1 MWSQQ
6 RGVQDHNPAA
16 ECQSQNGRLLPGG
29 GNAKISLPKPP
40 NYPSGQAICYKFH
53 SVGCTSNTCG
63 RDHGHCPK
71 LLAGGKFCFGPHK
84 LQDCP
89 NYCKTPPGTSSDE
102 VLGAAGK
109 ESTESARAECG
120 EGKLTGGGSTHCGFE
135 RSTRDG
141 PRAKPAGQ
149 SRHARGR
156 MIANNPRNVHS
167 RGSSERGE
175 GRSQSRTSSYFSQ

>member
-1 MWSQQ
+1 MEEIT
-6 RGVQDHNPAA
+6 GTA
-16 ECQSQNGRLLPGG
+16 
-29 GNAKISLPKPP
+29 P
-40 NYPSGQAICYKFH
+40 NYWLEGSFASDLTNCEIAL
-53 SVGCTSNTCG
+53 TIEN
-63 RDHGHCPK
+63 
-71 LLAGGKFCFGPHK
+71 
-84 LQDCP
+84 
-89 NYCKTPPGTSSDE
+89 PPGTSSDE